1 MAPPKK
7 EQKTLVSENEVVG
20 FGFFFLARSEC
31 NKDFI
36 YLVKME
42 RIRFVR
48 KVIGEKINGY
58 IWK

>member
-1 MAPPKK
+1 MKW
-7 EQKTLVSENEVVG
+7 
-20 FGFFFLARSEC
+20 FGFFFLAHSES

-36 YLVKME
+36 YLVKMG

-58 IWK
+58 ICK